1 MASIIAVVLG
11 VMSLLGAL
19 VSMTSAGAGM
29 AETLGQPEAAG
40 ILPLVFA
47 ICGLIYLVPAIF
59 LHRRARWAR
68 IMLMVVASLGVLG
81 GILSLPASIIGI
93 ALHVGILVMM
103 TQQPTKE
110 WFGVR
115 R

>member
-19 VSMTSAGAGM
+19 VSMTSAGAEM
-29 AETLGQPEAAG
+29 AKTLGQPEAEG

-68 IMLMVVASLGVLG
+68 IMLMVVASLGVVG

-103 TQQPTKE
+103 TQQPTKD
-110 WFGVR
+110 WFRGKR
-115 R
+115 